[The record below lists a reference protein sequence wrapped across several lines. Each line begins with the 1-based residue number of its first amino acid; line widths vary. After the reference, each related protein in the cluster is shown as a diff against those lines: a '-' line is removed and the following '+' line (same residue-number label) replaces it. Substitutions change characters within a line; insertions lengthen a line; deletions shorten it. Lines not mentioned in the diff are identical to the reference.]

1 MRISLRWVYLLGLL
15 TLIFGARAFQS
26 LAMPSHTPQG
36 TTRVAIVKV
45 QSNVEEA
52 VREAVRLAGGLEGII
67 KPGDLVV
74 VKPNLVMDAPAGSG
88 MVTDPVV
95 TRVMVRIAFEAGA
108 REVII
113 AEGTA
118 QYSQGDPNR
127 DRFCT
132 QAAFRVAG
140 YDLDSDM
147 KDDVTGVPLVDLND
161 SGGTDAADPSK
172 VTRVVIPAGLIRKEY
187 WLPNLILRAD
197 VLISVPVL
205 KNHFLAGVTLG
216 MKNMIGALPN
226 DLYHA
231 PGCIFGKH
239 SLSHIPVELDRHIV
253 DINLARKPD
262 FVVVDGQRGM
272 IDGPIGSK
280 IIEPPMGLIIAGQD
294 VVAVDTI
301 GALVMGYDPSSIPY
315 IQMAA
320 QSGLGIADTARIR
333 VVGMP
338 VVQVRRDFPAP
349 YGDSL
354 ARRADSEPPK
364 VAINAPNRVLLPKKF
379 RVKVEASDNETIA
392 RVELYLGRKWIGSL
406 LAPPYEF
413 EIESSQY
420 SPGKHTLQAIAYDR
434 CLNQAWSSQEV
445 FLLPPA
451 PTETF
456 TPTPLPPT
464 DTPSPTSTPFPTPT
478 PVEITPKFPSP
489 LPTASPVPATPT
501 PAVPVSVQTEV
512 MPWYL
517 NIFCLLS
524 MAVLGICLAVF
535 FTLSRRK

>member
-1 MRISLRWVYLLGLL
+1 MRTSLRWVYLFGLL
-15 TLIFGARAFQS
+15 ILIFGVRAFQS
-26 LAMPSHTPQG
+26 LAMPYHTSQG

-45 QSNVEEA
+45 QSNAEES
-52 VREAVRLAGGLEGII
+52 VREAVQLAGGLEGII
-67 KPGDLVV
+67 KPGDLVII
-74 VKPNLVMDAPAGSG
+74 KPNLVMDAPVESG

-95 TRVMVRIAFEAGA
+95 TRAVVKMAFEAGA

-132 QAAFRVAG
+132 RAAFQVAG
-140 YDLDSDM
+140 YDLDGDM
-147 KDDVTGVPLVDLND
+147 KDDVTGVPLLDLND
-161 SGGTDAADPSK
+161 SGGTDVADPNK
-172 VTRVVIPAGLIRKEY
+172 VARVVIPMGLIRKEY

-239 SLSHIPVELDRHIV
+239 SLSHIPAELDRHIV
-253 DINLARKPD
+253 DINLARKPN

-301 GALVMGYDPSSIPY
+301 GALVMGYDPGSISY

-320 QSGLGIADTARIR
+320 QSGLGIADTTRIR
-333 VVGMP
+333 VMGMP
-338 VVQVRRDFPAP
+338 VARVRRDFPAP

-354 ARRADSEPPK
+354 VRRADSEPPK
-364 VAINAPNRVLLPKKF
+364 VAINAPNQVLLPRKF
-379 RVKVEASDNETIA
+379 RVKVEASDNEAIA
-392 RVELYLGRKWIGSL
+392 RIELYLDGKWIRSL

-413 EIESSQY
+413 EIDSSQY

-445 FLLPPA
+445 SFFFPP

-464 DTPSPTSTPFPTPT
+464 DTPSPTSTPSPTPT
-478 PVEITPKFPSP
+478 PVETVPKHPSP
-489 LPTASPVPATPT
+489 LPTVSPAPTTPT
-501 PAVPVSVQTEV
+501 PAIPVSARTKVA
-512 MPWYL
+512 PGYL
-517 NIFCLLS
+517 SIFCLLS
-524 MAVLGICLAVF
+524 IVVLGICLALLLI
-535 FTLSRRK
+535 LSRRR